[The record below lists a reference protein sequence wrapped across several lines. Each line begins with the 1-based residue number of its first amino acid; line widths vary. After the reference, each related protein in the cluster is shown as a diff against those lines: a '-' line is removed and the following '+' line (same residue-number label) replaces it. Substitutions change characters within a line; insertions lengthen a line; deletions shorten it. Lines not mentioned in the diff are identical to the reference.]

1 MNLKWIVVL
10 LKLSLS
16 VGQVPLL
23 DSRCYLEGGGS
34 AENFIVSE
42 DIAVGSVVGQLKING
57 DPSST
62 ITLSLRER
70 DRGAPVK
77 IEKGTKDLVLIAPLD
92 KEGVRGPSSVYVNVV
107 CDRRHSTDPSFVIPV
122 NIRVTDQNDNNPK
135 WIGAPYVISLSE
147 VTVPGTRFGISSL
160 IQLTL

>member
-1 MNLKWIVVL
+1 MWMFLK
-10 LKLSLS
+10 LS
-16 VGQVPLL
+16 VGQVPVL

-77 IEKGTKDLVLIAPLD
+77 IEKGTKDLVLISPLD

-147 VTVPGTRFGISSL
+147 VTVPGTRFDFNSNL
-160 IQLTL
+160 YT